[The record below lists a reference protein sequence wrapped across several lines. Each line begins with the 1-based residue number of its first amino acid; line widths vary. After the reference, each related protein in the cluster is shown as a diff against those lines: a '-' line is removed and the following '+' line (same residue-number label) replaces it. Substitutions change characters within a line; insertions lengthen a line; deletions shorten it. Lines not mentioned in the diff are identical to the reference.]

1 MKSAKRFAAAACFLL
16 IAVVTGCSDA
26 KQAEEINSYLE
37 ENYSAPEEETYP
49 AAEDLMSRLEDAG
62 FETEKSERFAE
73 LDIETVRIKATK
85 DEQYL
90 DICYN
95 VSDEQDVQKIIDYY
109 FQNYDRCNLTNNEGT
124 VFCYSSDS
132 VMEQAGLW

>member
-1 MKSAKRFAAAACFLL
+1 MKPVKTLAAACILL
-16 IAVVTGCSDA
+16 MTILTGCSDA
-26 KQAEEINSYLE
+26 KQAKEINTYLE
-37 ENYSAPEEETYP
+37 EHYSAPEEETYP
-49 AAEDLMSRLEDAG
+49 VAEDLTARLEEAG
-62 FETEKSERFAE
+62 FETTKTDRFEE
-73 LDIETVRIKATK
+73 LDIETVRIKASK

-95 VSDEQDVQKIIDYY
+95 VSDEQDVQKIIEYY
-109 FQNYDRCNLTNNEGT
+109 MSNYDRCNLTNNEGT